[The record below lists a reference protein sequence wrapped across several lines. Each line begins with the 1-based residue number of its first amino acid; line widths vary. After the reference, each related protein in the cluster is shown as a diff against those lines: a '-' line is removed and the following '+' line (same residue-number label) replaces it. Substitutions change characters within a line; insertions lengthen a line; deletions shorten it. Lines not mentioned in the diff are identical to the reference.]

1 MKITIEIP
9 DEELQECVKDAVVKK
24 ILENNTWG
32 SGREFRREYGEIIK
46 ELIYQPDIKQGIIDS
61 VTDKAAEEIR
71 KKGMPVL
78 MEKLIKGS

>member
-1 MKITIEIP
+1 MQLLKRFWKIIHGEA
-9 DEELQECVKDAVVKK
+9 EESFV
-24 ILENNTWG
+24 
-32 SGREFRREYGEIIK
+32 
-46 ELIYQPDIKQGIIDS
+46 YQPDIKQGIIDS

>member
-9 DEELQECVKDAVVKK
+9 DEELRECVKDTVVKK

-32 SGREFRREYGEIIK
+32 SGREFRREYREIIK